1 MVVAREWLE
10 SGRLT
15 ATIWQGGMETPQILI
30 CGESGGNGRTCQLAE
45 RFGSCDPFAER
56 ES

>member
-1 MVVAREWLE
+1 M
-10 SGRLT
+10 G
-15 ATIWQGGMETPQILI
+15 TPQISI